1 MVIHRRG
8 VKRRAASSSE
18 PDDEIGVGPSTGL
31 TRPEFESAYDALVG
45 PIFRY
50 AQRRL
55 GPSMAE
61 EIAAQTF
68 AEAWRTRD
76 RFDPERG
83 TPAAWLYGIA
93 ANVIKRHHR
102 DELRQLRAF
111 ASSGIDPAWT
121 VEDAGRVVDRLDA
134 GERWPLV
141 AAALADMRPTDR
153 DIITLYCWEDLTYQ
167 EVADALDLPIGT
179 VRSRLSRA
187 RARLAATVGHGADQ
201 EE

>member
-1 MVIHRRG
+1 MPSRG
-8 VKRRAASSSE
+8 LARS
-18 PDDEIGVGPSTGL
+18 
-31 TRPEFESAYDALVG
+31 EFEAAYEYCVG
-45 PIFRY
+45 PIYRY

-76 RFDPERG
+76 RYQSDRG

-93 ANVIKRHHR
+93 ANIIRR
-102 DELRQLRAF
+102 DRREEARQLRAF
-111 ASSGIDPAWT
+111 AASGTDPAWV
-121 VEDAGRVVDRLDA
+121 VEDADRVIERLRA
-134 GERWPLV
+134 GDEWPKV
-141 AAALADMRPTDR
+141 ADALAGMKPTDR
-153 DIITLYCWEDLTYQ
+153 DIITLYCWEGLTYR

-187 RARLAATVGHGADQ
+187 RTRLAAAVGRSQAGP